1 MYDYILIA
9 TSGATSGLA
18 VLFAV
23 SVVFFI
29 VACFV
34 GLAAYVLY
42 VVGLWKIFAKAGEDG
57 WKSLIPF
64 YNTYVLVKTVGL
76 SWWWF
81 LLAVAPSIVGLV
93 SGTATLVSLG
103 SICQILANVCIAKN
117 LSMKIHK
124 DTAIIVLLV
133 LFPVV
138 MYPVL
143 GLGSSTWDDSV
154 QTPQNGVFGG
164 DPLK

>member
-1 MYDYILIA
+1 MYDYSSLDTIG
-9 TSGATSGLA
+9 TSALTG
-18 VLFAV
+18 LFAV
-23 SVVFFI
+23 SVVLI
-29 VACFV
+29 IIACFV
-34 GLAAYVLY
+34 GIAVYVLY
-42 VVGLWKIFAKAGEDG
+42 VVGLWKVFKKAGEDG
-57 WKSLIPF
+57 WKALIPF
-64 YNTYVLVKTVGL
+64 YNTYVLIKIVGL

-81 LLAVAPSIVGLV
+81 LLAVAPTLVGLV

-117 LSMKIHK
+117 LSMKMHK
-124 DTAIIVLLV
+124 DTATIVLLV
-133 LFPVV
+133 LFPVI

-154 QTPQNGVFGG
+154 QTPQNGIFGG

>member
-1 MYDYILIA
+1 MYDYSSLDTIG
-9 TSGATSGLA
+9 TSALTG
-18 VLFAV
+18 LFAV
-23 SVVFFI
+23 SVVLI
-29 VACFV
+29 IIACFV
-34 GLAAYVLY
+34 GLAVYVLY
-42 VVGLWKIFAKAGEDG
+42 VVGLWKVFKKAGEDG
-57 WKSLIPF
+57 WKALIPF
-64 YNTYVLVKTVGL
+64 YNTYVLIKIVGL

-81 LLAVAPSIVGLV
+81 LLAVAPTLVGLV

-117 LSMKIHK
+117 LSMKMHK
-124 DTAIIVLLV
+124 DTATIVLLV
-133 LFPVV
+133 LFPVI

-154 QTPQNGVFGG
+154 QTPQNGIFGG